1 MGRDN
6 NLERSLFTR
15 LQEICADVE
24 HKPNS
29 YSLCQQ
35 YRMHPEIC
43 HWSNNYF
50 YQKRLVSAPNIVDT
64 AFQLNPYGVLSLDFF
79 QSCSNGTN
87 YRNSDEAK
95 FIIDLLKIIVRYAN
109 PKHYSY
115 GIITPYSTQRK
126 ELQTHIK

>member
-1 MGRDN
+1 
-6 NLERSLFTR
+6 
-15 LQEICADVE
+15 
-24 HKPNS
+24 
-29 YSLCQQ
+29 
-35 YRMHPEIC
+35 MHPEIC